1 MPSPQTRI
9 LSPRGPHNHEPSP
22 GRFRQLPFRQLSFR
36 LPRFHVLL
44 RGTSAMACLALS
56 LTSYAQTALPT
67 GFVPLA
73 LGMHWDDV
81 QANANVIERTR
92 ITSEW
97 ERLVYECGYRSAQLA
112 SGDAR
117 LLVTTEAFTI
127 TTLSYVTAIETGS
140 NLMQVAQLVIK
151 NYGQPLQATLRDELG
166 TVTIDPAQ
174 ANYVTLEYKGE
185 NRVNFVVSGAPIW
198 EYRISVEA
206 ADLRRA
212 QNRTVRCAR
221 TKEKERLNTATKKPS

>member
-1 MPSPQTRI
+1 MR
-9 LSPRGPHNHEPSP
+9 
-22 GRFRQLPFRQLSFR
+22 RFRE
-36 LPRFHVLL
+36 LL
-44 RGTSAMACLALS
+44 RGASMMVCLALS
-56 LTSYAQTALPT
+56 LASHAQTALPM
-67 GFVPLA
+67 GFGPLA

-81 QANANVIERTR
+81 QANAKVIERTR

-117 LLVTTEAFTI
+117 LLVTTETFII
-127 TTLSYVTAIETGS
+127 TTLSYVTTIETGS

-151 NYGQPLQATLRDELG
+151 NYGQPLQATLRDALG
-166 TVTIDPAQ
+166 TITIDQAQ

-185 NRVNFVVSGAPIW
+185 SRVNFVVSGAPIW

-206 ADLRRA
+206 ADLRRT
-212 QNRTVRCAR
+212 QNRTIRCAR
-221 TKEKERLNTATKKPS
+221 TKEKELLNAATKKPS